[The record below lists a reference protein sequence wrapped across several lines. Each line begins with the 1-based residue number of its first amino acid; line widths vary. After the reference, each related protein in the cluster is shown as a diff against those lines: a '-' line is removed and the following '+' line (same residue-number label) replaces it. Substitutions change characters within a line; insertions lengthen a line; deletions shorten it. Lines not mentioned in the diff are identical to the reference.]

1 MAWAAA
7 DCHTVTQMLKDLGWE
22 SVADRRRDLR
32 LILLY
37 KIVNHVAAV
46 TVDDI
51 LTPVDPRT
59 HANHPY
65 KLRNIRANTT
75 VFRNSFFV
83 NTIPA
88 WNNLQDETVIS
99 TTVATF
105 KSRLKSEH
113 CQ

>member
-1 MAWAAA
+1 LF
-7 DCHTVTQMLKDLGWE
+7 HGQY
-22 SVADRRRDLR
+22 VAL
-32 LILLY
+32 
-37 KIVNHVAAV
+37 NHFAAV
-46 TVDDI
+46 TVDNI
-51 LTPVDPRT
+51 LTPADPRT
-59 HANHPY
+59 RANHPY
-65 KLRNIRANTT
+65 KFRTIRANTT

-99 TTVATF
+99 KTVATF

>member
-1 MAWAAA
+1 VISVCTGAERFALA
-7 DCHTVTQMLKDLGWE
+7 E
-22 SVADRRRDLR
+22 SIHRA
-32 LILLY
+32 
-37 KIVNHVAAV
+37 
-46 TVDDI
+46 
-51 LTPVDPRT
+51 
-59 HANHPY
+59 
-65 KLRNIRANTT
+65 RNIRANTT